1 MALIQ
6 PEKIRIILEIPDLV
20 IDNTIIKRKAY
31 MLTLIYNQE
40 YNSLCVSWIVKHY
53 SNNNGEYG
61 EYLGNKVPDKLKET
75 IADLSVIVK
84 YPSGEIIEE
93 QDYSLYQDENG
104 DWTINVMYQYDFFNQ
119 IGENV
124 DVNIH
129 NLVRSYGMQADWFYN
144 LK

>member
-1 MALIQ
+1 MPLIQ
-6 PEKIRIILEIPDLV
+6 PEKIRITLEIPDLV

-31 MLTLIYNQE
+31 MHTLIYNQE
-40 YNSLCVSWIVKHY
+40 YNSLSVSWLVKHF
-53 SNNNGEYG
+53 SNNNGSYG
-61 EYLGNKVPDKLKET
+61 EYIGSTIADKSKET
-75 IADLSVIVK
+75 IADMTTIVK

-104 DWTINVMYQYDFFNQ
+104 EWTINVMYQYDFFNQ
-119 IGENV
+119 IGENI

-129 NLVRSYGMQADWFYN
+129 NLVRSYGMQTDWFYN